1 MGREEVIAK
10 GFGVYFQGDEN
21 VSKSISDVGYTL

>member
-10 GFGVYFQGDEN
+10 GFGVYFRGDEN